1 MSKINCVI
9 VDDEA
14 SSRKVIQHFV
24 SKIEILQLL
33 ESFCNPFDAKQFIE
47 NTNDIDLIFLDI
59 NMPQQSGI
67 DFYKSVNT
75 DIAVI
80 FTTAHPEYAV
90 EGFNLN
96 AVDYL
101 LKPIAYERFVAAI
114 NKVILQQ
121 PNKEQENHL
130 IIKENKTLHKVEL
143 YNVIYLEAM
152 SDYVKVV
159 LKHKTIMTHSTFNKF
174 IEKLPQNFV
183 RVHKSYCVNTNYLEQ
198 ISGNQVIIEHLKI
211 PIGKT
216 YKEKLLEKLQNN
228 I

>member
-1 MSKINCVI
+1 MSKIKCVI

-14 SSRKVIQHFV
+14 SSRKVIQHFM
-24 SKIEILQLL
+24 SKIEMLELL
-33 ESFCNPFDAKQFIE
+33 ESFSNPFDAKKYIE
-47 NTNDIDLIFLDI
+47 NTKDIDLIFLDI

-67 DFYKSVNT
+67 DFYKSLNS

-101 LKPIAYERFVAAI
+101 LKPIAYERFIAAI
-114 NKVILQQ
+114 NKVMLQQ
-121 PNKEQENHL
+121 PTKEHQNHI
-130 IIKENKTLHKVEL
+130 IIKENKTLHKVEFS
-143 YNVIYLEAM
+143 NIIFVEAM

-159 LKHKTIMTHSTFNKF
+159 LKHKTIMTHSTFSNF
-174 IEKLPQNFV
+174 IDKLPKNFI
-183 RVHKSYCVNTNYLEQ
+183 RVHKSYCINAYYLEQ
-198 ISGNQVIIEHLKI
+198 ISGNQVVIENIKI

-216 YKEKLLEKLQNN
+216 HKEELMKKLQKNS
-228 I
+228 

>member
-1 MSKINCVI
+1 MSKIKCIV

-14 SSRKVIQHFV
+14 SSRKVIQHFI
-24 SKIEILQLL
+24 SKTVMLELS
-33 ESFCNPFDAKQFIE
+33 ESFSNPFDAKQYIE
-47 NTNDIDLIFLDI
+47 NTNDLDLIFLDI

-67 DFYKSVNT
+67 DFYKSLNN

-90 EGFNLN
+90 DGFNLN

-101 LKPIAYERFVAAI
+101 LKPIAYERFIAAI

-121 PNKEQENHL
+121 PTKEQQNH
-130 IIKENKTLHKVEL
+130 IILKENKTLHKVEFS
-143 YNVIYLEAM
+143 NIIFIEAM

-159 LKHKTIMTHSTFNKF
+159 LKHKTIVTHSTFSNF
-174 IEKLPQNFV
+174 IDKLPENFI
-183 RVHKSYCVNTNYLEQ
+183 RVHKSYCVNTSFLEQ
-198 ISGNQVIIEHLKI
+198 ISGNQIIIENIKI

-216 YKEKLLEKLQNN
+216 YKDKLLEKLQNN
-228 I
+228 S